1 MHCSSFDPVFVTHL
15 TNIARMFSPIWS
27 FRVCL
32 CVCLSVCLFLQQ
44 KTVRLLLQ
52 KKTYRKT
59 DTRRRTWKQ
68 RSLNLFELKS
78 FNLTQ
83 WRHHVVAKRDDVIV
97 KSRQVTRDCETASP
111 KPRSLL
117 PSPPHKPRF
126 VWRNGDRH
134 PSCRVTS
141 HLRLNLM
148 RAVQASCRWTLCIG
162 TIPICGSKMR
172 FLPIRT
178 FT

>member
-32 CVCLSVCLFLQQ
+32 SVCLCVSFCNRKLPACCYR
-44 KTVRLLLQ
+44 KRH
-52 KKTYRKT
+52 RKT
-59 DTRRRTWKQ
+59 DTQRPTWKQ
-68 RSLNLFELKS
+68 RLLNLFELKS

-117 PSPPHKPRF
+117 PSPPPHKPRF

-141 HLRLNLM
+141 HLRLN
-148 RAVQASCRWTLCIG
+148 Q
-162 TIPICGSKMR
+162 CGRYKLAIVER
-172 FLPIRT
+172 CV
-178 FT
+178 

>member
-32 CVCLSVCLFLQQ
+32 SVCLFLQQ
-44 KTVRLLLQ
+44 KTARLLLQ

-59 DTRRRTWKQ
+59 DTQRRTWKQ
-68 RSLNLFELKS
+68 RLLNLFELNS

-83 WRHHVVAKRDDVIV
+83 WRHLVVAKRDDVIV

-111 KPRSLL
+111 SLAASYPPL
-117 PSPPHKPRF
+117 PHTSQDLCDEMGIGIRLAGWRHTC
-126 VWRNGDRH
+126 VWINAGG
-134 PSCRVTS
+134 TS
-141 HLRLNLM
+141 
-148 RAVQASCRWTLCIG
+148 
-162 TIPICGSKMR
+162 
-172 FLPIRT
+172 
-178 FT
+178 

>member
-1 MHCSSFDPVFVTHL
+1 MHCSSFDPVYVTHL
-15 TNIARMFSPIWS
+15 TNIARIFSPIWS

-32 CVCLSVCLFLQQ
+32 CVCLSVCLFLQR
-44 KTVRLLLQ
+44 KTARLLLQ

-59 DTRRRTWKQ
+59 DTQRRTWKQ
-68 RSLNLFELKS
+68 RLLNLFELKS

-117 PSPPHKPRF
+117 PSHTSQDLCDEMGIGIRLAGWRHTC
-126 VWRNGDRH
+126 VWINAGG
-134 PSCRVTS
+134 TS
-141 HLRLNLM
+141 
-148 RAVQASCRWTLCIG
+148 
-162 TIPICGSKMR
+162 
-172 FLPIRT
+172 
-178 FT
+178 